1 MENKE
6 LSLSD
11 LVANFILF
19 LIRNKILI
27 ISITLFGVFSVI
39 VFQKFKPAYYKT
51 IAIAT
56 SGISVYERLEDDEAL
71 NQYAAVNL
79 INNLDQYLRKGD
91 YSSVSKKL
99 QINLSEANK
108 IRKISAE
115 HIVREDKDKKKHNTS
130 MFYITLYVNDFTIID
145 DVQNGLLYYFNDN
158 PYIDNYKNIFNRT
171 NNELISFI
179 NQEISEKKELRS
191 KHTSYSDIR
200 AINNDN
206 KEDLPLS
213 NEFAELKMLQHN
225 LVTQNSRGSLEYID
239 EFISTEVAEREIA
252 IWSILFGV
260 ISFLVSLIVALVLEV
275 NKNKSIQK

>member
-39 VFQKFKPAYYKT
+39 MFQKFKPAYYKT

-145 DVQNGLLYYFNDN
+145 DVQDGLLYYFNDN
-158 PYIDNYKNIFNRT
+158 LYID
-171 NNELISFI
+171 
-179 NQEISEKKELRS
+179 
-191 KHTSYSDIR
+191 H
-200 AINNDN
+200 
-206 KEDLPLS
+206 
-213 NEFAELKMLQHN
+213 
-225 LVTQNSRGSLEYID
+225 
-239 EFISTEVAEREIA
+239 
-252 IWSILFGV
+252 
-260 ISFLVSLIVALVLEV
+260 
-275 NKNKSIQK
+275 

>member
-11 LVANFILF
+11 LVSNFILF

-27 ISITLFGVFSVI
+27 ISITLFGIFSVI
-39 VFQKFKPAYYKT
+39 MFQKFKPAYYKT

-56 SGISVYERLEDDEAL
+56 SGISVYERLEDDEPL

-91 YSSVSKKL
+91 YFSVSKKL
-99 QINLSEANK
+99 QINLSQANK

-130 MFYITLYVNDFTIID
+130 MFYITLYVNDFTIIE

-158 PYIDNYKNIFNRT
+158 PYIENYKNIFNRT

-179 NQEISEKKELRS
+179 DQEIAEKKELRS
-191 KHTSYSDIR
+191 KYTSYSDIR

-206 KEDLPLS
+206 KEDIPFS

-239 EFISTEVAEREIA
+239 EFTSTEVAEREIA
-252 IWSILFGV
+252 IWSVLFGV
-260 ISFLVSLIVALVLEV
+260 ISFFVSLIVALVLEV
-275 NKNKSIQK
+275 YKNKSIQK

>member
-11 LVANFILF
+11 LVSNFILF

-27 ISITLFGVFSVI
+27 ISITLFGIFSVI
-39 VFQKFKPAYYKT
+39 MFQKFKPAYYKT

-56 SGISVYERLEDDEAL
+56 SGISVYERLEDDEPL

-91 YSSVSKKL
+91 YFSVSKKL
-99 QINLSEANK
+99 QINLSQANK

-130 MFYITLYVNDFTIID
+130 MFYITLYVNDFTIIE

-158 PYIDNYKNIFNRT
+158 PYIENYKNIFNRT

-179 NQEISEKKELRS
+179 DQEIAEKKELRS
-191 KHTSYSDIR
+191 KYTSYSDIR

-206 KEDLPLS
+206 KEDIPFS

-239 EFISTEVAEREIA
+239 EFTSTEVAEREIA
-252 IWSILFGV
+252 IWSVLFGV
-260 ISFLVSLIVALVLEV
+260 ISFLLSLLVALVLEV